1 MGHVRRRH
9 FTRPH
14 LAAAAVKLAVALVGV
29 PLSCAAVLSGEEAP
43 AGSDREASSL
53 PADRARPVERL
64 SRVEGWVPYWCHP
77 KLTAIAAAR
86 HGVTDLLFFG
96 ATLKP
101 DGTMKLESAQRMRG
115 AVAAAHA
122 HGARSWLT
130 VANHGKSLAKVLT
143 PANRAAL
150 VARCV
155 DALARSEC
163 RHLDLDLEQL
173 TRSQTAEL
181 VPLAT
186 ALGDRLPPDARLGI
200 TLQPVDARLRPWA
213 IPHVRALL
221 ANPRV
226 FTVRF
231 MCYDYHWR
239 TSLPGAL
246 YPRAVY
252 ERLLATYPEQAAKL
266 CMALPLY
273 GYAWP
278 RPDDVSLPRANV
290 VTLAEVAA
298 RAEAPHTQLFWMEAD
313 AELACITTRP
323 GGGPPVWAAVPS
335 LRAVAERA
343 ALARQYG
350 VPAVAFWHLGC
361 GGVDGAVAAAHGGSD
376 AAGDPPSGSHQG
388 WSVLLDE
395 WKARVCK
402 RVTGKPG
409 DSFAVLAKRHGV
421 SRSALYRF
429 NEGLTDD
436 TLPGSPVYLPV
447 RR

>member
-1 MGHVRRRH
+1 MRRRH

-14 LAAAAVKLAVALVGV
+14 LAAAAITLATALVGV
-29 PLSCAAVLSGEEAP
+29 PLSCAAVLTGGEAP
-43 AGSDREASSL
+43 AGPGTEAPGT
-53 PADRARPVERL
+53 PAATAQPLERL
-64 SRVEGWVPYWCHP
+64 DRVEGWVPYWGDP
-77 KLTAIAAAR
+77 ERTAVAAAR

-101 DGTMKLESAQRMRG
+101 DGRMKMESARRMRE

-122 HGARSWLT
+122 DGARSWLT
-130 VANHGKSLAKVLT
+130 VANHGQSLAKVLT

-150 VARCV
+150 AARCV
-155 DALARSEC
+155 DALARSGC

-181 VPLAT
+181 VPLAE
-186 ALGDRLPPDARLGI
+186 ALGEALPQGARLGI

-252 ERLLATYPEQAAKL
+252 ERLLATYPEYAAKL

-278 RPDDVSLPRANV
+278 RPDDVSLPSAGV
-290 VTLAEVAA
+290 VTLAEVDA
-298 RAEAPHTQLFWMEAD
+298 RARAPHTQLLWMEAD
-313 AELACITTRP
+313 AELALITRTP
-323 GGGPPVWAAVPS
+323 GGKPPVWAAVPS
-335 LRAVAERA
+335 LRAIGERA
-343 ALARQYG
+343 ALARYHG
-350 VPAVAFWHLGC
+350 VPAIAFWHLGC
-361 GGVDGAVAAAHGGSD
+361 GKVGEAVAAARGGLGAD
-376 AAGDPPSGSHQG
+376 AGGDPPSSSLRS
-388 WSVLLDE
+388 WAVLLAE
-395 WKARVCK
+395 WKERTCK
-402 RVTGKPG
+402 RITAKPG

-421 SRSALYRF
+421 SRAALYRF

-436 TLPGSPVYLPV
+436 TLPGSRVYLPL
-447 RR
+447 RK